1 MADNQN
7 PNPNPEHDPRDR
19 EENGMNEYGRITDE
33 WNQSIHV
40 QDCRRQRSQ
49 MINNTDG
56 YRTGYRVHH
65 IRSIQM
71 ATNEVWNELFG
82 REILHPALREYSQA
96 SIEWVQRETDTVR
109 FAGQMEVSLLMQE
122 NYRPGVH
129 VAIFIVHL
137 IPHRHFHDGHMIQM
151 EFGEGSHTH
160 QTVTRIFAVNGSVI
174 VQQATEYQILG
185 YLADDDE
192 AIDLLHTCFLQPD
205 FAPMRFSFVQPDPN
219 DYEDYGYYMMDQ
231 HAIDRHMWHEF
242 ADDPAAIIAAPAPD
256 IAPAVIAIP
265 PPPPANDDLA
275 EIYRRNLEMMNADDE
290 YDYIDN
296 LEREDEPRRNI
307 IQYMYN
313 GSSDDDDDELP
324 ARG

>member
-1 MADNQN
+1 MAQNQN
-7 PNPNPEHDPRDR
+7 PVHDPRDCD
-19 EENGMNEYGRITDE
+19 ENGMNEYGRITDE
-33 WNQSIHV
+33 WNQSNQV
-40 QDCRRQRSQ
+40 RDRRRQRSQ

-71 ATNEVWNELFG
+71 TTNEVWNELFG
-82 REILHPALREYSQA
+82 RETLHPALREYSQA
-96 SIEWVQRETDTVR
+96 SIEWAQHETNTVR

-137 IPHRHFHDGHMIQM
+137 LPHRHFHDGHMIQM
-151 EFGEGSHTH
+151 EFGEGSNTH
-160 QTVTRIFAVNGSVI
+160 QTISRLFDVVDGPVI
-174 VQQATEYQILG
+174 IQQATEYQMLA

-192 AIDLLHTCFLQPD
+192 AMNLLHICFLQPD

-219 DYEDYGYYMMDQ
+219 DYDDYGYYMMDQ
-231 HAIDRHMWHEF
+231 HAIDHHMWHEF
-242 ADDPAAIIAAPAPD
+242 ADDNAIIAAPAPD
-256 IAPAVIAIP
+256 VIAIP
-265 PPPPANDDLA
+265 PPPPANDDFA

-296 LEREDEPRRNI
+296 LERREDEPRRNI